1 MQKVAVVGVGQTKF
15 GEKWEESLRDLGRDA
30 GIAAIKDAKIEKKEI
45 DGVWVG
51 NMSGGRFA
59 GQEHIGALIADHLGI
74 NAPATR
80 CEVACASGSLAFR
93 NACFAVAAGKMDMA
107 LVVGVEK
114 MNDVKADDSTGILIS
129 AGDHEWEASIGL
141 TFPGLY
147 ALMARAYMKKYGL
160 SRDELSFVPVASHE
174 NGLNNENAQFR
185 MKISIDDVNKSSLVA
200 DPLRLLDC
208 SPITDGGA
216 AVVIVSE
223 KAANKFENLV
233 WVLASGQGSD
243 TLALHDRTSITEM
256 QSVKTA
262 AKQVFD
268 ECRLKHE
275 DIDVIEAHDCFSINE
290 IMNVEDTGF
299 CEKGKGQ
306 KFIEENKKRINS
318 TGGLKSIGHPVGATG
333 VRQIIDIVNQIR
345 GKSCNHVKGARYGLT
360 MNVGGSGATAI
371 AHVFG
376 VEL

>member
-15 GEKWEESLRDLGRDA
+15 GENWEESLRDLGRDA
-30 GIAAIKDAKIEKKEI
+30 GMAAIKNAVIDKK
-45 DGVWVG
+45 DLQGLWVG

-74 NAPATR
+74 NAPAAR
-80 CEVACASGSLAFR
+80 CEAACASGSLAFR
-93 NACFAVAAGKMDMA
+93 NACFAVASGKIDIA
-107 LVVGVEK
+107 LAVGVEK
-114 MNDVKADDSTGILIS
+114 MSDVKADDTTGILIS

-147 ALMARAYMKKYGL
+147 ALMARAYMKNYGL

-185 MKISIDDVNKSSLVA
+185 MKVSIDDVNRSSLVA

-208 SPITDGGA
+208 SPITDGA
-216 AVVIVSE
+216 AAAVIVSE
-223 KAANKFENLV
+223 KIAKKFENPV
-233 WVLASGQGSD
+233 WVLGSGQGSD
-243 TLALHDRTSITEM
+243 TLALHDRASITDM
-256 QSVKTA
+256 ASVKAA
-262 AKQVFD
+262 AKQAFD
-268 ECRLKHE
+268 ECRLKHD
-275 DIDVIEAHDCFSINE
+275 DIDIIEAHDCFSINE
-290 IMNVEDTGF
+290 IMNVEDSGF
-299 CEKGKGQ
+299 CKKGEGQ
-306 KFIEENKKRINS
+306 KFIEKNKERINS

-333 VRQIIDIVNQIR
+333 VRQIIDVVRQLRNESCNQI
-345 GKSCNHVKGARYGLT
+345 KGARYGFT

-376 VEL
+376 VE